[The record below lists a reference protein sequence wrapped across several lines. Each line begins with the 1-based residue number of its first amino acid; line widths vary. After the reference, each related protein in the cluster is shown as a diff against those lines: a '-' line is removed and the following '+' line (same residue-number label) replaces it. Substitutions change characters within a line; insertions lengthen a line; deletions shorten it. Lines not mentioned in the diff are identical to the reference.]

1 MLRTLQNPQNK
12 EQMAKRDITNF
23 VHLKKIREENVEM
36 RKTDQSLKLK
46 HNSTSESVMKEIEN
60 NRLIEKETGIYLHIL

>member
-1 MLRTLQNPQNK
+1 
-12 EQMAKRDITNF
+12 MAKRDITNF

-60 NRLIEKETGIYLHIL
+60 NRLIEKETGIYLHILWIILLTLYVRS